1 MQSSPHPRFSE
12 WLFRL
17 IGTAI
22 ARIIYKVTTF
32 GAERLP
38 EGGFLLLPNHLT
50 WVDALILQ
58 VACPRPIRF
67 VIWEDFYRDRRLA
80 PMLRLVGAL
89 PVSDR
94 RSKDSLKA
102 AVELIQQ
109 GEIVCIFPEGE
120 LSRTGSLLRLKRGYE
135 LIARQAKCPVVPA
148 WMDRLWGSIFSYS
161 GGKFF
166 WKWPRRMP
174 RYPVT
179 VAYGDPLPPKEADV
193 ATVRQC
199 FLNLGEFCY
208 SRRPYLTG
216 HLAIAC
222 FRGLLKRGGEV
233 AVIDGMDGSSLT
245 GSKLLAAGLAL
256 AQHIRRNIPEQRI
269 GVVFPSSKG
278 AIVANLGIILAGKV
292 PVNFNF
298 TAPRP
303 ALAAS
308 IAKAGVTTC
317 ISAGPVKTKLKDFPW
332 TNEVLLLEE
341 LVPKLK
347 GSIAKWLI
355 FSHLLPA
362 RWLSRLARVPRKGDR
377 KEALLLFTSGSSGEP
392 KGVALTHRNLLAN
405 TNQFGE
411 MLDLG
416 PEDVIL
422 GALPFFHS
430 FGTTVCLL
438 FPMIEGVKVVTYP
451 NPLDTPKCAALIEEH
466 KVTLMLATPT
476 FLRGY
481 MKRAE
486 PHQLRSVKLIVTGAE
501 KLPDELADAFHARFG
516 IEVMQGYGLT
526 ETSPAAS
533 FNLPDPPG
541 VQQPS
546 HRRGSCGRLVP
557 GLAAEIRHTE
567 TDERVSLHDT
577 GILWFK
583 GANVFDGYLDDPAM
597 TANVLR
603 DGWFRTGDIGRF
615 DEDGFLFIEGRMSRF
630 AKVAGEMVPLETVE
644 TRMVEALALS
654 NEGERVIAV
663 TAVADESK
671 GEALVVLTTREL
683 DAKFIREKLLEVGLS
698 NLWIPKRFIVVEKI
712 PILASG
718 KLDIQG
724 CRLLAERSLA
734 TP

>member
-1 MQSSPHPRFSE
+1 MQSSSHPRFSE

-17 IGTAI
+17 IGGAI
-22 ARIIYKVTTF
+22 VRLIYKVTAF
-32 GAERLP
+32 GVEKLP

-58 VACPRPIRF
+58 ISCPRPIRF
-67 VIWEDFYRDRRLA
+67 VIYEDFYRDRRFA
-80 PMLRLVGAL
+80 PLLRLVGAL
-89 PVSDR
+89 PVSER

-109 GEIVCIFPEGE
+109 GEVVCIFPEGE

-148 WMDRLWGSIFSYS
+148 WMDRLWGSIFSFR

-166 WKWPRRMP
+166 WKWPTHMP

-179 VAYGDPLPPKEADV
+179 VAFGDALPPSDADI
-193 ATVRQC
+193 ATVRQR
-199 FLNLGEFCY
+199 FLALGEFSY
-208 SRRPYLTG
+208 SRRPMLKG
-216 HLAIAC
+216 HLADAC
-222 FRGLLKRGGEV
+222 FRGLMKRGGEI
-233 AVIDGMDGSSLT
+233 AVTDGMDGSSLT

-256 AQHIRRNIPEQRI
+256 AQHVRRNISSERV

-278 AIVANLGIILAGKV
+278 AIVANLGILLAGKI

-303 ALAAS
+303 ALEAS
-308 IAKAGVTTC
+308 IQKAGVTTC
-317 ISAGPVKTKLKDFPW
+317 ITAGIVRQKLKDFPW
-332 TNEVLLLEE
+332 PEKVLQLEE

-355 FSHLLPA
+355 LSKLLPSS
-362 RWLSRLARVPRKGDR
+362 WLRRLARVPTKGDR

-451 NPLDTPKCAALIEEH
+451 NPLDTPKCAALIAEH
-466 KVTLMLATPT
+466 KVTVMLATPT

-486 PHQLRSVKLIVTGAE
+486 PEQLRSVQLIVTGAE
-501 KLPDELADAFHARFG
+501 KLPDELADAFQARFG
-516 IEVMQGYGLT
+516 IAVMQGYGLT

-557 GLAAEIRHTE
+557 GLAAEIRHPE
-567 TDERVSLHDT
+567 TDERLTLHET
-577 GILWFK
+577 GMLWFR
-583 GANVFDGYLDDPAM
+583 GANVFDGYLADPQQSA
-597 TANVLR
+597 AVIR
-603 DGWFRTGDIGRF
+603 DGWFRTGDLGRF
-615 DEDGFLFIEGRMSRF
+615 DEDGFLYIEGRMSRF
-630 AKVAGEMVPLETVE
+630 AKVAGEMVPLESVE
-644 TRMVEALALS
+644 TRMVETLGLS
-654 NEGERVIAV
+654 SEGERVIAV

-671 GEALVVLTTREL
+671 GEALVVLTIREL
-683 DAKFIREKLLEVGLS
+683 DPKLVREKLHEAGLS
-698 NLWIPKRFIVVEKI
+698 NLWIPKRFVPVEKI

-724 CRLLAERSLA
+724 CRLLAEKSLLS
-734 TP
+734 